1 MANLQQTYSG
11 DLTSALAGAIANK
24 VINAAGMAKEQKEK
38 SAKDNITSQPG
49 SLFASALGHE
59 FGGDLFNRTLGNFSS
74 KIPFKQTDPS
84 SSKEAR
90 FRAKFPGN
98 TDGPVK
104 RAEDKLKE
112 DDGSLP
118 VSDAQVRQFA
128 SKLLGANV
136 EKKLNVVEFSV
147 NQLSGEIRSLN
158 STLGSTQNLIFDQNQ
173 MLASKFDQILE
184 VFSTNRQFQEE
195 IVEKGKAERR
205 EVELEKEQDLS
216 SAVKLAEFDKPEP
229 KTGNNFLDAL
239 QRIRSLADKKK
250 LNLFKDLLDNVK
262 KPGRTSTAALRNV
275 AKLFTRELEFGKIGA
290 ESKGIRES
298 FERFYMSS
306 MRDFQYDT
314 RTPMQKSGYNT
325 TDDLIEGFAT
335 GNISFGKDGEIIV
348 KAKPQRQGKEA
359 LENLLGAP
367 PGLFG
372 DAPMGVT
379 EKLGR
384 EAADTLQSNMIY
396 MTRVIGND
404 VSVDKLGEA
413 LQDPKRFSKL
423 QQQLQREMGMGL
435 SEEVARDI
443 LTQASALKTDFAQ
456 KSGKLAPEAAEA
468 IAAKAGT
475 KAGAEAFVKGTT
487 KSTKMLGKAGKFTP
501 GVGTGIALAEA
512 AFRFGTGDVTGG
524 ALSLLSA
531 IPVAGWAF
539 TAIDIGRDLG
549 FNPLGLPEYE
559 TGTGY
564 TKKGPGILHGT
575 EARVTD
581 KNRSDLNNSVLDSFN
596 SPINY
601 LASATQSF
609 ASKTGTTRAVSSMI
623 KDSGVSYDFVNVPF
637 SPDVGN
643 LQQASSVRE
652 PSRAIE
658 RLLRLRDRQIFNQ
671 YKKLQDPEDLDRLDP
686 KNLDKADNMES
697 PQPQVQQIA
706 QANLSQPTG
715 KTAITFSKE
724 QGVDASGEP
733 GVDFSFEDYK
743 SNYSLFDGVVVETGK
758 LYGSGYGNV
767 VTIRSKDANGREF
780 DAMYAH
786 FGDGTIAVKA
796 GQKVK
801 AGDYLGPV
809 GWDEANGRPAPG
821 AGNMTGPHTSLDFFE
836 PNTKPGEVT
845 GPFTDRGPII
855 ESILQ
860 GGVPST
866 EGGGG
871 GIGGPGM
878 MGPQSPMSNA
888 DYYSLLAISALED
901 DDDQGRADVAQALY
915 NRLEGHRA
923 GSNYYQKN
931 NTLKSHIVAKDQFQ
945 PTFYNKADWHR
956 IVDMETAITALV
968 MSKKGRA
975 RGWTR
980 DYALQVLNDTE
991 KALLNPELQAEAAR
1005 HVKGRTYFLGTSEQG
1020 NMQAGDV
1027 LRNPDDNFFSM
1038 WYDEDNPYG
1047 SNGVPPAAA
1056 IPPRMIAPDPGP
1068 PPPPPIAPPSN
1079 QWWDMLDLF
1088 PNQSKLND
1096 MERISSNMDQME
1108 DGIPVQMVVVNN
1120 TIIKNN
1126 TSTRISSS
1134 KSFDNPVRRYQ
1145 MAALGA

>member
-11 DLTSALAGAIANK
+11 DLTSALAGTIANK
-24 VINAAGMAKEQKEK
+24 VLNAAGMSKAESERRETQGLEK
-38 SAKDNITSQPG
+38 AQPG

-59 FGGDLFNRTLGNFSS
+59 FGGDLYNRTLGNFDS
-74 KIPFKQTDPS
+74 KKPIGQTDRS

-90 FRAKFPGN
+90 FKAKYTGIQG
-98 TDGPVK
+98 GPVQK
-104 RAEDKLKE
+104 AQDAMGE
-112 DDGSLP
+112 DDGSLS
-118 VSDAQVRQFA
+118 VKDEKTRQLTA
-128 SKLLGANV
+128 KILGSNV
-136 EKKLNVVEFSV
+136 EQKLNVVEFSV
-147 NQLSGEIRSLN
+147 SQLGSEIKSLN
-158 STLGSTQNLIFDQNQ
+158 SNLSQTNSLILDQNL
-173 MLASKFDQILE
+173 MLGAKFDVLLE
-184 VFSTNRQFQEE
+184 HFTANRKFQEE
-195 IVEKGKAERR
+195 IVEEGKVQRR
-205 EVELEKEQDLS
+205 EQELEKSKDLS
-216 SAVKLAEFDKPEP
+216 SALKL
-229 KTGNNFLDAL
+229 
-239 QRIRSLADKKK
+239 
-250 LNLFKDLLDNVK
+250 KDIE
-262 KPGRTSTAALRNV
+262 S
-275 AKLFTRELEFGKIGA
+275 
-290 ESKGIRES
+290 SKGEG
-298 FERFYMSS
+298 
-306 MRDFQYDT
+306 
-314 RTPMQKSGYNT
+314 KSKS
-325 TDDLIEGFAT
+325 DLA
-335 GNISFGKDGEIIV
+335 
-348 KAKPQRQGKEA
+348 Q
-359 LENLLGAP
+359 NLLGD
-367 PGLFG
+367 LIKNILKKK
-372 DAPMGVT
+372 T
-379 EKLGR
+379 
-384 EAADTLQSNMIY
+384 
-396 MTRVIGND
+396 
-404 VSVDKLGEA
+404 
-413 LQDPKRFSKL
+413 KRFSEILLGALKGKKGSFAIALGAASDIITRSFRTGVDAAATQKL
-423 QQQLQREMGMGL
+423 IDTIYNTKRSDTIQEALGQVSRREEGAVLLDSLLGKPPMSSLDEGAIAKRKADDAQAIFNELTRQGSKFEDEIMGVDDLPRFLREEGIPDEVLDDLLADGMDPKEVNRLRKAADNIKDAKKATRTVTSAMGREVTEELGTRAGAKAL
-435 SEEVARDI
+435 SEVG
-443 LTQASALKTDFAQ
+443 QSAA
-456 KSGKLAPEAAEA
+456 
-468 IAAKAGT
+468 T
-475 KAGAEAFVKGTT
+475 KG
-487 KSTKMLGKAGKFTP
+487 LGKFGKFLP
-501 GVGTGIALAEA
+501 GIGTGIALTEA
-512 AFRFGTGDVTGG
+512 AFRFSTGDPMGG
-524 ALSLLSA
+524 ILSLGSA
-531 IPVAGWAF
+531 IPILGWGF
-539 TAIDIGRDLG
+539 TAFDIARDLG
-549 FNPLGLPEYE
+549 FDPLDTLPDQYE
-559 TGTGY
+559 TGTGLTRPGY
-564 TKKGPGILHGT
+564 GILHGT
-575 EARVTD
+575 EAVISQSDRD
-581 KNRSDLNNSVLDSFN
+581 NFSESMLRSYDNQIS
-596 SPINY
+596 Y
-601 LASATQSF
+601 LASSALSL
-609 ASKTGTTRAVSSMI
+609 AGNTGTNQEISSLI
-623 KDSGVSYDFVNVPF
+623 KKSGIAYDFVNIPY
-637 SPDVGN
+637 SSNIGN
-643 LQQASSVRE
+643 VQQASSVRE
-652 PSRAIE
+652 PSSAIE
-658 RLLRLRDRQIFNQ
+658 RLLRLRDRQIFKQ
-671 YKKLQDPEDLDRLDP
+671 YKKLQDPPEVDPLDP
-686 KNLDKADNMES
+686 SNNKANNDMET
-697 PQPQVQQIA
+697 PPPVQQIA
-706 QANLSQPTG
+706 QANLHIPTG
-715 KTAITFSKE
+715 NTAITFSKE
-724 QGVDASGEP
+724 QGIDVSGEP
-733 GVDFSFEDYK
+733 GVDFSFGDYK

-767 VTIRSKDANGREF
+767 VTVRSKDANGREF

-866 EGGGG
+866 GGGGG

-956 IVDMETAITALV
+956 IVDMETAVTALV

-1038 WYDEDNPYG
+1038 WYDENNPYG

>member
-11 DLTSALAGAIANK
+11 DLTSTLAGAIANK

-98 TDGPVK
+98 TDGPVQ

-184 VFSTNRQFQEE
+184 VFSTNKQFQEE

-205 EVELEKEQDLS
+205 EVELEKEKDLS
-216 SAVKLAEFDKPEP
+216 SAVKLATFDKSET
-229 KTGNNFLDAL
+229 KSGNNFIDAL
-239 QRIRSLADKKK
+239 QRIRALADKKK
-250 LNLFKDLLDNVK
+250 LNLFKELLDNVK
-262 KPGRTSTAALRNV
+262 KPGRASTAALRSV
-275 AKLFTRELEFGKIGA
+275 AILFDQDFRKGPIK
-290 ESKGIRES
+290 ESTDA
-298 FERFYMSS
+298 FERFYMSA
-306 MRDFQYDT
+306 MREFQYDT
-314 RTPMQKSGYNT
+314 KTGLQKFGFET
-325 TDDLIEGFAT
+325 RDDLVEGLAT
-335 GNISFGKDGEIIV
+335 GNINISKGEVTV
-348 KAKPQRQGKEA
+348 KAKPQRQGKDL
-359 LENLLGAP
+359 LESLVGAP
-367 PGLFG
+367 PGILG

-379 EKLGR
+379 EKLGK

-404 VSVDKLGEA
+404 VPIDKLGEA

-456 KSGKLAPEAAEA
+456 KSGKLGTKAAEA
-468 IAAKAGT
+468 VAAKAGT

-487 KSTKMLGKAGKFTP
+487 KSTKMLGKAGKFIP
-501 GVGTGIALAEA
+501 GVGTGIALTEA
-512 AFRFGTGDVTGG
+512 AFRLGTGDPTGA
-524 ALSLLSA
+524 ALSVLSA

-539 TAIDIGRDLG
+539 TAIDIARDMG
-549 FNPLGLPEYE
+549 YNPLGLPEYE

-564 TKKGPGILHGT
+564 TQKGPGILHGT

-609 ASKTGTTRAVSSMI
+609 ASKTGTARAVSSMI

-643 LQQASSVRE
+643 IQQVSAVRE

-658 RLLRLRDRQIFNQ
+658 RLIGRRDRLIFD
-671 YKKLQDPEDLDRLDP
+671 KLD
-686 KNLDKADNMES
+686 DNNMDTPPTPPQEQRQQQ
-697 PQPQVQQIA
+697 QPQ
-706 QANLSQPTG
+706 ANQPQTNLHIPTG
-715 KTAITFSKE
+715 NTAITFSKE
-724 QGVDASGEP
+724 QGIDASGEP
-733 GVDFSFEDYK
+733 GVDFSFGD
-743 SNYSLFDGVVVETGK
+743 SMGNYSLFDGVVVETGM
-758 LYGSGYGNV
+758 LYGAGYGNV
-767 VTIRSKDANGREF
+767 VTVRSKDANGREF

-786 FGDGTIAVKA
+786 FGNGTIAVKV

-801 AGDYLGPV
+801 ANQYLGPV

-821 AGNMTGPHTSLDFFE
+821 AGTMTGPHTSLDFFE

-845 GPFTDRGPII
+845 SPFGGRGPII

-866 EGGGG
+866 NGGGG

-888 DYYSLLAISALED
+888 DYYSLLAISAIED

-945 PTFYNKADWHR
+945 PTFYNKPDWHK

-975 RGWTR
+975 MGWNR
-980 DYALQVLNDTE
+980 EYARQILNDTE
-991 KALLNPELQAEAAR
+991 KALLNPELQAKAAS
-1005 HVKGRTYFLGTSEQG
+1005 HVKGRTYFLGTSQQD

-1027 LRNPDDNFFSM
+1027 LRNPDDNFFTM

-1047 SNGVPPAAA
+1047 SNGVPPAAP

-1068 PPPPPIAPPSN
+1068 LPPPPIAPPDN

-1088 PNQSKLND
+1088 PNQSKLNE
-1096 MERISSNMDQME
+1096 MERISSNMDEME

-1120 TIIKNN
+1120 TILQNEGTTN
-1126 TSTRISSS
+1126 ISSS

-1145 MAALGA
+1145 MAVLGA

>member
-98 TDGPVK
+98 TDGPVQ

-216 SAVKLAEFDKPEP
+216 SAVKLAAFDKPEP
-229 KTGNNFLDAL
+229 KTGNNFIDAL

-262 KPGRTSTAALRNV
+262 KTGRTSTAALRNV

-290 ESKGIRES
+290 ESKGIRKSFES
-298 FERFYMSS
+298 FYKSS

-314 RTPMQKSGYNT
+314 RTPMQKSGFNT

-335 GNISFGKDGEIIV
+335 GNISCGKDGEIIV
-348 KAKPQRQGKEA
+348 KAKPQRQGREV

-404 VSVDKLGEA
+404 VSIDKLGEA

-456 KSGKLAPEAAEA
+456 KSGKLGTEAAEA

-475 KAGAEAFVKGTT
+475 KAGAEAFVKGST
-487 KSTKMLGKAGKFTP
+487 KSTKMLGKAGKFVP
-501 GVGTGIALAEA
+501 GVGTSIALGEA
-512 AFRFGTGDVTGG
+512 AFRLGTGDVTGA

-686 KNLDKADNMES
+686 KNLDKASNDMET
-697 PQPQVQQIA
+697 PPPVQQIA
-706 QANLSQPTG
+706 QANLHIPTG
-715 KTAITFSKE
+715 NTSITFSKE
-724 QGVDASGEP
+724 QGIDASGEP
-733 GVDFSFEDYK
+733 GVDFSFGDYK

-786 FGDGTIAVKA
+786 FGDGTIAVKT

-855 ESILQ
+855 EAIMQ

-866 EGGGG
+866 NGGGG

-980 DYALQVLNDTE
+980 DYALQVLNETE

-1068 PPPPPIAPPSN
+1068 TPPPPIAPPSN